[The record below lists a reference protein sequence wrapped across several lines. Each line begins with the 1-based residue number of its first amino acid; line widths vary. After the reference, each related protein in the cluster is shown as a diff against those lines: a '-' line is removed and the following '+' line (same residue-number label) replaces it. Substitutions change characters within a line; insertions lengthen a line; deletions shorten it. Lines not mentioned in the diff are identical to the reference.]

1 MPTTKFDKESIKNSI
16 VGKVQRYNGLT
27 IEEASNHQIYRAV
40 ASTVRD
46 QIMQKYMISREERKK
61 SKKKRLYYLS
71 VEFLMGRS
79 MYTNMLNLV
88 SSKEYTEALKELGID
103 IRDVLKEE
111 PEPGLGN
118 GGLGRLAACF
128 MDSLSSLD
136 LPAMGCTIRYE
147 YGLFRQKIVDGQQ
160 VELPDSW
167 LDNGNAWE
175 SAVMQDTFEIHFGGH
190 VEEIEVNGQ
199 KKFVTKDY
207 YTVEAVPYDMP
218 IVGYDT
224 STVNPLRMWSARSP
238 KKIDLNSFGEGHYIQ
253 ASEEI
258 ELAETISKVLY
269 PEDKHYEGKQLRLKQ
284 HYFFTSAS
292 LQYII
297 REFKKTFG
305 TDFSK
310 LPDKVV
316 IHINDTHPGM
326 AVPELMRILMDEEGL
341 GWDEASAITQ
351 KTIAYTNHTIMAE
364 ALEKWPVHMVEQ
376 LLPRCYQIICE
387 MNRRLCE
394 RLWNAFP
401 GDWDRIAKMAIVSYD
416 NVHMANML
424 VAMSY
429 SVNGVSQL
437 HGEILKQDTFHDFY
451 TLMPEKF
458 SAITN
463 GITHRRWLMSCNP
476 GLTNL
481 INESIGTDWYKEP
494 ELLKNLMPFAD
505 DAAFRDEFAKI
516 KRQNKERLAKLL
528 LSRQGAVVDPD
539 FMFDVQAKRLHE
551 YKRQMLN
558 ALHILVLYNRIVNDE
573 SFTMAPRVF
582 IFGAKASPG
591 YYRAKQIIRMIC
603 ALSKLIEKHPRAR
616 KMLQVVFLENYDVS
630 SAEVLIPAA
639 EVSEQLSTAS
649 KEASG
654 TGNMKFMMNG
664 AVTIGTMDGANVEI
678 SEQVGMDNIYIFGM
692 RSDTV
697 RDMYREHSYNPMA
710 IFESNQEIRLAMTQM
725 IDGTLMPEN
734 PSVLQDLYHS
744 LLLGDWGS
752 MGDSYFV
759 LKDFGSYSMAQR
771 RLNKDYGDRDKWLRM
786 AITNTAM
793 SGIFSSDR
801 TITEYNDLIWHLE
814 PVRQEIPVK
823 ASEKHAAE
831 KHAAKKPAKK

>member
-27 IEEASNHQIYRAV
+27 IEEANKRQIYNAV

-46 QIMQKYMISREERKK
+46 QIMQKYMVSREERKK

-79 MYTNMLNLV
+79 MYCNMLNLV
-88 SSKEYTEALKELGID
+88 SSKEYTEALQELGID
-103 IRDVLKEE
+103 IRDILKEE

-175 SAVMQDTFEIHFGGH
+175 SAVTQDTCEIHFGGH
-190 VEEIEVNGQ
+190 VEEVEDENGEMHY
-199 KKFVTKDY
+199 VHKDY
-207 YTVEAVPYDMP
+207 YTIEAVPYDMP

-224 STVNPLRMWSARSP
+224 ETVNPLRMWSARSP
-238 KKIDLNSFGEGHYIQ
+238 KKIDLNSFGEGRYVQ

-269 PEDKHYEGKQLRLKQ
+269 PEDKHYEGKMLRLKQ

-297 REFKKTFG
+297 KDFKKSFG
-305 TDFSK
+305 NDFSK

-364 ALEKWPVHMVEQ
+364 ALEKWPVNMVQQ
-376 LLPRCYQIICE
+376 LLPRIYQIICE

-401 GDWDRIAKMAIVSYD
+401 GDWDRIARMAIVSYD
-416 NVHMANML
+416 NVHMANMC

-437 HGEILKQDTFHDFY
+437 HGEILKSDTFYDY
-451 TLMPEKF
+451 NLVMPEKF
-458 SAITN
+458 CAITN

-476 GLTNL
+476 GLTSL
-481 INESIGTDWYKEP
+481 IDESIGTGWYKEP
-494 ELLKNLMPFAD
+494 ERLTELMPFAD
-505 DAAFRDEFAKI
+505 DAAFREKFAKV
-516 KRQNKERLAKLL
+516 KHDNKVRLAEMLKE
-528 LSRQGAVVDPD
+528 RQGAIVDPD
-539 FMFDVQAKRLHE
+539 FIFDVQAKRLHE
-551 YKRQMLN
+551 YKRQLLN

-573 SFTMAPRVF
+573 SFTMEPRVF

-591 YYRAKQIIRMIC
+591 YTRAKQIIRMIC

-639 EVSEQLSTAS
+639 EISEQLSTAS

-664 AVTIGTMDGANVEI
+664 ALTIGTMDGANVEI

-697 RDMYREHSYNPMA
+697 LNMYREHNYNPMN
-710 IFESNQEIRLAMTQM
+710 IFETNQEIRLAMTQM
-725 IDGTLMPEN
+725 IDGTLTPDN

-752 MGDSYFV
+752 MGDNYFV

-771 RLNKDYGDRDKWLRM
+771 RINKDYANQKKWQKM
-786 AITNTAM
+786 AVINTAK

-801 TITEYNDLIWHLE
+801 TITEYNDLIWHLD
-814 PVRQEIPVK
+814 PMG
-823 ASEKHAAE
+823 H
-831 KHAAKKPAKK
+831 HDKK

>member
-1 MPTTKFDKESIKNSI
+1 MPTTSFDKESIKNSI
-16 VGKVQRYNGLT
+16 IAKVQRYNGLT
-27 IEEASNHQIYRAV
+27 IEESTPQQIYRAV

-46 QIMQKYMISREERKK
+46 QIMQKYAAAREARKK
-61 SKKKRLYYLS
+61 SKQKRLYYLS

-79 MYTNMLNLV
+79 MYCNMLNLV
-88 SSKEYTEALKELGID
+88 STKEYREALSELGID
-103 IRDVLKEE
+103 IDKVLKEE

-128 MDSLSSLD
+128 LDSLSSLD

-175 SAVMQDTFEIHFGGH
+175 APVMEDTCEVHFGGH
-190 VEEIEVNGQ
+190 VEELDVNGV
-199 KKFVTKDY
+199 KKYITRDY

-218 IVGYDT
+218 IVGYNT
-224 STVNPLRMWSARSP
+224 ANVNPLRMWSARSP
-238 KKIDLNSFGEGHYIQ
+238 KKLDLGRFGEGKFAQ

-258 ELAETISKVLY
+258 ELAEAISKVLY
-269 PEDKHYEGKQLRLKQ
+269 PEDKHYEGKMLRLKQ
-284 HYFFTSAS
+284 HYFFTSAT

-297 REFKKTFG
+297 KDYKKHFG
-305 TDFSK
+305 NDLSR

-326 AVPELMRILMDEEGL
+326 AIPELMRLLIDEEGL
-341 GWDEASAITQ
+341 GWDEASRIVQRTV
-351 KTIAYTNHTIMAE
+351 AYTNHTIMAE
-364 ALEKWPVHMVEQ
+364 ALEKWPCHMVEQ
-376 LLPRCYQIICE
+376 LLPRCWQIICE
-387 MNRRLCE
+387 LNRRLCD
-394 RLWNAFP
+394 RLWNQFP
-401 GDWDRIAKMAIVSYD
+401 GDWDRIARMAIVSYD
-416 NVHMANML
+416 NVHMANMC

-437 HGEILKQDTFHDFY
+437 HGDILKEDTFYDY
-451 TLMPEKF
+451 NLVMPEKF

-463 GITHRRWLMSCNP
+463 GITHRRWLISCNP
-476 GLTNL
+476 GLTGL
-481 INESIGTDWYKEP
+481 INDAIGTDWVADPQRLED
-494 ELLKNLMPFAD
+494 LRPFAD
-505 DAAFRDEFAKI
+505 DAAFREQFAKV
-516 KRQNKERLAKLL
+516 KLANKERLAKMLKD
-528 LSRQGAVVDPD
+528 RQGVTVDPT

-558 ALHILVLYNRIVNDE
+558 ALHILVLYNRIASDE
-573 SFTMAPRVF
+573 SFTMQPRCF

-591 YYRAKQIIRMIC
+591 YTRAKQIIRFIC
-603 ALSKLIEKHPRAR
+603 ALSELIRKHPRAS

-630 SAEVLIPAA
+630 SAEILIPAA

-678 SEQVGMDNIYIFGM
+678 SQQVGMDNIYILGM

-697 RDMYREHSYNPMA
+697 RDMYREHNYNPMN
-710 IFESNQEIRLAMTQM
+710 IFETNQEIRLAMTQM
-725 IDGTLMPEN
+725 IDGTLFPEN
-734 PSVLQDLYHS
+734 GAVLQDLYHS

-752 MGDSYFV
+752 MGDNYFV

-771 RLNKDYGDRDKWLRM
+771 RLNADYANQEKWQRM
-786 AITNTAM
+786 AVINTAM

-801 TITEYNDLIWHLE
+801 TIQEYNDNIWHL
-814 PVRQEIPVK
+814 PKVEI
-823 ASEKHAAE
+823 
-831 KHAAKKPAKK
+831 

>member
-1 MPTTKFDKESIKNSI
+1 MPATKFDKESIKNTI
-16 VGKVQRYNGLT
+16 IGKVQRYNGLT
-27 IEEASNHQIYRAV
+27 IEEASKAQIYRAL

-46 QIMQKYMISREERKK
+46 QIMQKVVECRDIRKK
-61 SKKKRLYYLS
+61 NKGKRLYYLS

-79 MYTNMLNLV
+79 MYCNMLNLL
-88 SSKEYTEALKELGID
+88 STKEYTEALQELGID
-103 IRDVLKEE
+103 LREILKEE

-128 MDSLSSLD
+128 LDSLSSLN

-175 SAVMQDTFEIHFGGH
+175 TAKMEDTCEVHFGGH
-190 VEEIEVNGQ
+190 VEEITINGQ
-199 KKFVTKDY
+199 QKFVTRDY

-218 IVGYDT
+218 VVGYDAV
-224 STVNPLRMWSARSP
+224 TVNPLRMWSARSP
-238 KKIDLNSFGEGHYIQ
+238 KKLDLKNFSEGRYVQ

-269 PEDKHYEGKQLRLKQ
+269 PEDRHYEGKMLRLKQ

-292 LQYII
+292 LQYILK
-297 REFKKTFG
+297 EYKQTFG
-305 TDFSK
+305 NDMSK
-310 LPDKVV
+310 LPQKVV

-326 AVPELMRILMDEEGL
+326 AIPELMRLLIDEEGL
-341 GWDEASAITQ
+341 GWDEAMNITRQ
-351 KTIAYTNHTIMAE
+351 TIAYTNHTIMAE
-364 ALEKWPVHMVEQ
+364 ALEKWPVNMVQQ

-394 RLWNAFP
+394 RLWNFFP
-401 GDWDRIAKMAIVSYD
+401 GDWDRIARMAIVSYD

-437 HGEILKQDTFHDFY
+437 HGEILKEETFHDFN
-451 TLMPEKF
+451 LVMPEKF

-476 GLTNL
+476 ELTEL
-481 INESIGTDWYKEP
+481 INKSIGTDWIREP
-494 ELLKNLMPFAD
+494 EKLSELRPFAD
-505 DAAFRDEFAKI
+505 DAAFREEFAKI
-516 KRQNKERLAKLL
+516 KQHNKERLAKMLKD
-528 LSRQGAVVDPD
+528 RQNVDVDPA

-573 SFTMAPRVF
+573 TFTMQPRVF

-591 YYRAKQIIRMIC
+591 YTRAKQIIRMIC
-603 ALSKLIEKHPRAR
+603 ALSRLIEKHPRAR

-664 AVTIGTMDGANVEI
+664 AVTIGTLDGANVEI

-692 RSDTV
+692 RSNTV
-697 RDMYREHSYNPMA
+697 RDMYRENTYNPMT
-710 IFESNQEIRLAMTQM
+710 IYESNHEIREAMTQM

-734 PSVLQDLYHS
+734 PAALQELYHS
-744 LLLGDWGS
+744 LLLGSWGS
-752 MGDSYFV
+752 IGDSFFV
-759 LKDFGSYSMAQR
+759 LKDFGSYSMAQK
-771 RLNKDYGDRDKWLRM
+771 RLNADYADQVKWQKM
-786 AITNTAM
+786 AVTNTAM
-793 SGIFSSDR
+793 SGVFSSDR
-801 TITEYNDLIWHLE
+801 TIREYNEKIWHLE
-814 PVRQEIPVK
+814 PLAK
-823 ASEKHAAE
+823 
-831 KHAAKKPAKK
+831 AKKK

>member
-1 MPTTKFDKESIKNSI
+1 MPATKFDKESIKSTI
-16 VGKVQRYNGLT
+16 VGKVQRYNGLP
-27 IEEASNHQIYRAV
+27 IEEATNAQIYRAL

-46 QIMQKYMISREERKK
+46 QIMQKVVESREIRKK
-61 SKKKRLYYLS
+61 SKGKRLYYLS

-79 MYTNMLNLV
+79 MYCNMLNLL
-88 SSKEYTEALKELGID
+88 STKEYTEALQELGID
-103 IRDVLKEE
+103 LREILKEE

-128 MDSLSSLD
+128 LDSLSSLN

-175 SAVMQDTFEIHFGGH
+175 TAVMEDTCEVHFGGH
-190 VEEIEVNGQ
+190 VEETVINGQ
-199 KKFVTKDY
+199 QKFVTRDY

-218 IVGYDT
+218 VVGYDAV
-224 STVNPLRMWSARSP
+224 TVNPLRMWSARSP
-238 KKIDLNSFGEGHYIQ
+238 KKLDLKDFSEGRYVQ

-269 PEDKHYEGKQLRLKQ
+269 PEDRHYEGKMLRLKQ

-292 LQYII
+292 LQYILK
-297 REFKKTFG
+297 EYKQTFG
-305 TDFSK
+305 SDMSR
-310 LPDKVV
+310 LPEKVV

-326 AVPELMRILMDEEGL
+326 AIPELMRLLIDEEGL
-341 GWDEASAITQ
+341 GWDEAMNITRQ
-351 KTIAYTNHTIMAE
+351 TIAYTNHTIMAE
-364 ALEKWPVHMVEQ
+364 ALEKWPVNMVQQ

-394 RLWNAFP
+394 RLWNFFP
-401 GDWDRIAKMAIVSYD
+401 GDWDRIARMAIVSYD

-429 SVNGVSQL
+429 SVNGVSKL
-437 HGEILKQDTFHDFY
+437 HGEILKEETFHDFN
-451 TLMPEKF
+451 LVMPEKF

-476 GLTNL
+476 ELTGL
-481 INESIGTDWYKEP
+481 INQTIGTDWIREP
-494 ELLKNLMPFAD
+494 EKLSELRPYAD
-505 DAAFRDEFAKI
+505 DAAFREEFAKI
-516 KRQNKERLAKLL
+516 KKHNKERLAKMLKE
-528 LSRQGAVVDPD
+528 RQNVDVDPS

-573 SFTMAPRVF
+573 SFTMQPRVF

-591 YYRAKQIIRMIC
+591 YTRAKQIIRMIC
-603 ALSKLIEKHPRAR
+603 ALSRLIEKHPRAR

-664 AVTIGTMDGANVEI
+664 AVTIGTLDGANVEI

-692 RSDTV
+692 RSNTV
-697 RDMYREHSYNPMA
+697 RDMYRENTYNPMT
-710 IFESNQEIRLAMTQM
+710 IYESNHEIREAMTQM

-734 PSVLQDLYHS
+734 PAALQELYHS
-744 LLLGDWGS
+744 LLLGSWGS
-752 MGDSYFV
+752 IGDNYFV
-759 LKDFGSYSMAQR
+759 LKDYGSYSMAQK
-771 RLNKDYGDRDKWLRM
+771 RLNADYGDQVKWQKM
-786 AITNTAM
+786 AVTNTAM

-801 TITEYNDLIWHLE
+801 TIREYNEKIWHLE
-814 PVRQEIPVK
+814 PLHKPG
-823 ASEKHAAE
+823 
-831 KHAAKKPAKK
+831 KKK

>member
-1 MPTTKFDKESIKNSI
+1 MPTTSFDKESIKNSI
-16 VGKVQRYNGLT
+16 IGKVQRYNGRS
-27 IEEASNHQIYRAV
+27 IEEASEQQIYRAV

-46 QIMQKYMISREERKK
+46 QIMQKYITAREERKR
-61 SKKKRLYYLS
+61 SKQKRLYYLS
-71 VEFLMGRS
+71 VEYLMGRS
-79 MYTNMLNLV
+79 MYCNMLNLV
-88 SSKEYTEALKELGID
+88 STREYTEALRELGID
-103 IRDVLKEE
+103 IRDILKEE

-128 MDSLSSLD
+128 LDSLSSLD

-167 LDNGNAWE
+167 LDNGNVWE
-175 SAVMQDTFEIHFGGH
+175 TAVMEDACEVHFGGH
-190 VEEIEVNGQ
+190 VEEIEING
-199 KKFVTKDY
+199 KKQYVTRDS

-224 STVNPLRMWSARSP
+224 TTVNPLRMWSARSP
-238 KKIDLNSFGEGHYIQ
+238 KKLDLNSFGEGHYVQ

-258 ELAETISKVLY
+258 ELAEAISKVLY
-269 PEDKHYEGKQLRLKQ
+269 PEDRHYEGKQLRLKQ
-284 HYFFTSAS
+284 HYFFTSAT
-292 LQYII
+292 LQYILKD
-297 REFKKTFG
+297 FKKTYG
-305 TDFSK
+305 RDFSR
-310 LPDKVV
+310 LPEKVV

-326 AVPELMRILMDEEGL
+326 AIPELMRLLMDQEGL
-341 GWDEASAITQ
+341 GWEEASRITQ
-351 KTIAYTNHTIMAE
+351 RTIAYTNHTIMAE
-364 ALEKWPVHMVEQ
+364 ALEKWPVNMVEQ
-376 LLPRCYQIICE
+376 LLPRIYQIICE
-387 MNRRLCE
+387 INRRLCD
-394 RLWNAFP
+394 RLWNCFP
-401 GDWDRIAKMAIVSYD
+401 GDWDRIARMAVVSYD

-429 SVNGVSQL
+429 SVNGVSRL
-437 HGEILKQDTFHDFY
+437 HGEILKEETFHDY
-451 TLMPEKF
+451 ALIMPEKF

-463 GITHRRWLMSCNP
+463 GITHRRWLINCNP
-476 GLTNL
+476 GLTDL
-481 INESIGTDWYKEP
+481 INESIGTAWIKEP
-494 ELLKNLMPFAD
+494 ERLSELRPMAD
-505 DAAFRDEFAKI
+505 DAAFREKFDQI
-516 KRQNKERLAKLL
+516 KLQNKERFARLVKAH
-528 LSRQGAVVDPD
+528 QNVDVDPS

-551 YKRQMLN
+551 YKRQLLN

-573 SFTMAPRVF
+573 SFEMQPRVF

-603 ALSKLIEKHPRAR
+603 ALSRLIEKHPRAR
-616 KMLQVVFLENYDVS
+616 KMLQVVFFENYDVS

-678 SEQVGMDNIYIFGM
+678 SEQVGMENIYIFGM
-692 RSDTV
+692 RADTV
-697 RDMYREHSYNPMA
+697 RNMYQEHNYNPMT
-710 IFESNQEIRLAMTQM
+710 IYETNQEIRQAMTQM

-734 PSVLQDLYHS
+734 PAVLQDLYHS
-744 LLLGDWGS
+744 LLMGDWGS
-752 MGDSYFV
+752 MGDNYFV

-771 RLNKDYGDRDKWLRM
+771 RLNKDYQDREKWLKM
-786 AITNTAM
+786 AVINTAM

-801 TITEYNDLIWHLE
+801 TINEYNDQIWHLKKT
-814 PVRQEIPVK
+814 VVK
-823 ASEKHAAE
+823 
-831 KHAAKKPAKK
+831 